1 MPERLRT
8 LTALVVIGGSLLI
21 SVVVLATAST
31 GTGDRVHSLA
41 ERLKCPICTSESVA
55 DSPSQVARDLYDL
68 IGEQVADG
76 WTDDDIFEFFVATYG
91 EEVLLDPR
99 ARGTRIVLWLA
110 PLAALA
116 IGGAVIAGRRAGKH
130 RAISDAERSRIAAA
144 LEEQG

>member
-8 LTALVVIGGSLLI
+8 LTALVVIGASLLI

-91 EEVLLDPR
+91 EEVLLDPK
-99 ARGTRIVLWLA
+99 ARGAGIVLWLA

-130 RAISDAERSRIAAA
+130 RTISDADRSRIAAA
-144 LEEQG
+144 LEKQG

>member
-1 MPERLRT
+1 MTERLRT
-8 LTALVVIGGSLLI
+8 LTALMVIGVSVLI
-21 SVVVLATAST
+21 SVVVLATDST

-76 WTDDDIFEFFVATYG
+76 RTDDEIFGFFVATYG
-91 EEVLLDPR
+91 EEVLLDPK
-99 ARGTRIVLWLA
+99 ARGVGIVLWIA

-130 RAISDAERSRIAAA
+130 REISDAERARIAAA
-144 LEEQG
+144 LEEKM

>member
-1 MPERLRT
+1 MSERLRT
-8 LTALVVIGGSLLI
+8 LSALMVIGASLLI
-21 SVVVLATAST
+21 SVAVLATDST
-31 GTGDRVHSLA
+31 GVGDRVHSLA

-76 WTDDDIFEFFVATYG
+76 WTNDDIFEFFVATYG

-99 ARGTRIVLWLA
+99 ADGIGVVLWMA

-116 IGGAVIAGRRAGKH
+116 LGGAVIAGRRAGKY
-130 RAISDAERSRIAAA
+130 REISDAERSRIATAM
-144 LEEQG
+144 EEQG

>member
-1 MPERLRT
+1 MTERLRT
-8 LTALVVIGGSLLI
+8 LTALMVIGVSVLI
-21 SVVVLATAST
+21 SVVVLATDST

-76 WTDDDIFEFFVATYG
+76 WTDDEIFGFFVATYG
-91 EEVLLDPR
+91 EEVLLDPK
-99 ARGTRIVLWLA
+99 ARGVGIVLWIA

-116 IGGAVIAGRRAGKH
+116 IGGAIIAGRRAGKH
-130 RAISDAERSRIAAA
+130 REISDTERARIAAA
-144 LEEQG
+144 LEEKM

>member
-1 MPERLRT
+1 MSERLRT
-8 LTALVVIGGSLLI
+8 LSALIVIGVSLLI
-21 SVVVLATAST
+21 SVAVLATDST
-31 GTGDRVHSLA
+31 GVGDRVHSLA

-76 WTDDDIFEFFVATYG
+76 WTNDDIFEFFVATYG
-91 EEVLLDPR
+91 EEVLLDPK
-99 ARGTRIVLWLA
+99 ASGAGIVLWIA

-130 RAISDAERSRIAAA
+130 REISDAERSRIATAM
-144 LEEQG
+144 EEQG

>member
-1 MPERLRT
+1 MSERLRT
-8 LTALVVIGGSLLI
+8 LTALIVIGASLLF
-21 SVVVLATAST
+21 SVVVLATDST
-31 GTGDRVHSLA
+31 GTNDRVHSLA

-76 WTDDDIFEFFVATYG
+76 WTDDEIFEFFVATYG
-91 EEVLLDPR
+91 EEVLLDPK
-99 ARGTRIVLWLA
+99 ARGAGIVLWLA

-130 RAISDAERSRIAAA
+130 RTISDADRSRIAAA
-144 LEEQG
+144 LEKQG

>member
-1 MPERLRT
+1 MSERIRT
-8 LTALVVIGGSLLI
+8 LIALMVIGVSVLI
-21 SVVVLATAST
+21 SVAVLATDST

-76 WTDDDIFEFFVATYG
+76 WTDDEIFEFFVATYG
-91 EEVLLDPR
+91 EEVLLDPK
-99 ARGTRIVLWLA
+99 ARGTAIVLWMA
-110 PLAALA
+110 PVAALA

-130 RAISDAERSRIAAA
+130 REISDAERSRIAAA
-144 LEEQG
+144 LEERG

>member
-1 MPERLRT
+1 MSERLRT
-8 LTALVVIGGSLLI
+8 LSALIVIGVSLLI
-21 SVVVLATAST
+21 SVVVLATDST
-31 GTGDRVHSLA
+31 GVGDRVHSLA

-76 WTDDDIFEFFVATYG
+76 WTNDDIFEFFVATYG

-99 ARGTRIVLWLA
+99 AEGIGVVLWMA

-116 IGGAVIAGRRAGKH
+116 LGGAVIAGRRAGKY
-130 RAISDAERSRIAAA
+130 RGISDAERSRIATA
-144 LEEQG
+144 LEEQR

>member
-8 LTALVVIGGSLLI
+8 LIALMVIGVSVLI
-21 SVVVLATAST
+21 SVVVLATDSS

-68 IGEQVADG
+68 IGEQVAEG
-76 WTDDDIFEFFVATYG
+76 WTDDEIFEFFVATYG
-91 EEVLLDPR
+91 EEVLLDPK
-99 ARGTRIVLWLA
+99 ARGTGILLWIS

-130 RAISDAERSRIAAA
+130 RKISDAERSRIAAA
-144 LEEQG
+144 LEERE

>member
-1 MPERLRT
+1 LSERLRT
-8 LTALVVIGGSLLI
+8 LIALMVIGVSVLI
-21 SVVVLATAST
+21 SVVVLATDST

-68 IGEQVADG
+68 IGEQVAEG
-76 WTDDDIFEFFVATYG
+76 WTDNEIFEFFVATYG
-91 EEVLLDPR
+91 EEVLLDPK
-99 ARGTRIVLWLA
+99 ARGSGIVLWIA

-130 RAISDAERSRIAAA
+130 REISDAERSRIAAA
-144 LEEQG
+144 LEERG